1 MSRTSRASSRRSS
14 VVPPRV
20 RSVPKC
26 AGSAGDAA
34 IELYERSGQTLDE
47 WQRESI
53 RDCLAYAASGEWAA
67 FEFALIVT
75 RQNGKGEVLVAIELA
90 FIYLF
95 DAKLVIHT
103 AHEFK
108 TSQEAFLR
116 IKTIIETTPALLAQ
130 VKRRGKRIV
139 GIRTANGEEG
149 IELQSGARLRFLARS
164 KGSGRGFTA
173 DLIILDEAYDL
184 PEETL
189 AAIMATLTA
198 VPNPLIIYTSSAAL
212 DSSEVLRRIMARG
225 RREDDRPQDKNLA
238 YREYSADPKADF
250 DDPEVWRLANPATE
264 SGRVT
269 LAKLAKLR
277 AATPSDAKFGREHL
291 GILDESAGSR
301 VIDGERWSSLA
312 DEDSMV
318 WGGVPGH
325 IQRGRVAIA
334 IDVNFDGSISSVAL
348 VGRQAIR
355 KGGRWQSGPKLQGE
369 VIRRDAGT
377 GWVVDYV
384 KGLIERWGP
393 VAVVLD
399 PKGSPGKLVP
409 RFEAESIE
417 IEKISYSE
425 HVQACGLFEELIMGP
440 IDDRGRHDPD
450 APKLFVHLDD
460 VYLNDAVEAG
470 KKRTPGE
477 AGEWL
482 WHRRDTTDISPLVA
496 LTLAVF
502 AFVRSENAT
511 PDRQRVSTAM
521 YSFS

>member
-1 MSRTSRASSRRSS
+1 M
-14 VVPPRV
+14 
-20 RSVPKC
+20 
-26 AGSAGDAA
+26 
-34 IELYERSGQTLDE
+34 LDE
-47 WQRESI
+47 WQRESV
-53 RDCLAYAASGEWAA
+53 RDALACAADGQWAA
-67 FEFALIVT
+67 FEFALIVP
-75 RQNGKGEVLVAIELA
+75 RQNGKGEVLACIELA
-90 FIYLF
+90 FIVLF
-95 DAKLVIHT
+95 DARLVIHT

-116 IKTIIETTPALLAQ
+116 IKAIIEGTPSLYAL
-130 VKRRGKRIV
+130 VKRRGSRVV

-189 AAIMATLTA
+189 AAIMATLAA
-198 VPNPLIIYTSSAAL
+198 VANPMIIYTSSAAL

-225 RREDDRPQDKNLA
+225 RREDDRPKDPSLA
-238 YREYSADPKADF
+238 YREYSADPKANF
-250 DDPEVWRLANPATE
+250 DDPEVQRCANPATE
-264 SGRVT
+264 SGRIT

-277 AATPSDAKFGREHL
+277 AATPNDAKFGREHL
-291 GILDESAGSR
+291 GILDESAGTR
-301 VIDGERWSSLA
+301 VIDSERWSSLA
-312 DEDSMV
+312 DEDSMM

-325 IQRGRVAIA
+325 LRRGAVAIA
-334 IDVNFDGSISSVAL
+334 IDVNFDGSLSSVAL
-348 VGRQAIR
+348 VGRQAIK
-355 KGGRWQSGPKLQGE
+355 KGGRWQAGPKLQGE
-369 VIRRDAGT
+369 IIRRGAGT

-384 KGLIERWGP
+384 KGIIQRWGP

-409 RFEAESIE
+409 RFEAESID
-417 IEKISYSE
+417 ITKLSYAE

-440 IDDRGRHDPD
+440 VDDHGRHDAN
-450 APKLFVHLDD
+450 APRLFVHLDD

-496 LTLAVF
+496 MTLGVF
-502 AFVRSENAT
+502 AFTRAEGAQ
-511 PDRQRVSTAM
+511 PDRQRLSTAM
-521 YSFS
+521 YSYS

>member
-1 MSRTSRASSRRSS
+1 M
-14 VVPPRV
+14 VPPRV
-20 RSVPKC
+20 RSVPPSD
-26 AGSAGDAA
+26 GSAGDAA
-34 IELYERSGQTLDE
+34 IELYERSGQDLEE
-47 WQRESI
+47 WQRESV
-53 RDCLAYAASGEWAA
+53 RDALAFAANGEWAA
-67 FEFALIVT
+67 FEFALIVP
-75 RQNGKGEVLVAIELA
+75 RQNGKGEVLVCIELA

-95 DAKLVIHT
+95 DARLVIHT

-116 IKTIIETTPALLAQ
+116 IKAIIEGTPSLYSQ
-130 VKRRGKRIV
+130 VKRRGNRVV
-139 GIRTANGEEG
+139 GIRTGNNDPG
-149 IELQSGARLRFLARS
+149 IELKSGARLRFLARS
-164 KGSGRGFTA
+164 RGSGRGFTA

-198 VPNPLIIYTSSAAL
+198 VANPMIIYTSSAAL
-212 DSSEVLRRIMARG
+212 DGSVVLRRIMARG
-225 RREDDRPQDKNLA
+225 RREDDRPKDPTLA

-250 DDPEVWRLANPATE
+250 DDPEVHRSANPATE
-264 SGRVT
+264 AGRVT
-269 LAKLAKLR
+269 LEKLAKLR

-291 GILDESAGSR
+291 GILDESAGTR
-301 VIDGERWSSLA
+301 VIDAERWSSLA
-312 DEDSMV
+312 DEDSMM
-318 WGGVPGH
+318 WGGVPGL
-325 IQRGRVAIA
+325 IRRGMVALA
-334 IDVNFDGSISSVAL
+334 IDVNYDGSMSSIAL

-355 KGGRWQSGPKLQGE
+355 KGGRWQAGPKLQGE
-369 VIRRDAGT
+369 IIKRGAGT

-384 KGLIERWGP
+384 KGIIQRWGP

-409 RFEAESIE
+409 RFEAESID
-417 IEKISYSE
+417 ITKVSYAE

-440 IDDRGRHDPD
+440 IDEHGRHDPD
-450 APKLFVHLDD
+450 APRLFVHLDD
-460 VYLNDAVEAG
+460 VYLNDAVESG
-470 KKRTPGE
+470 RKRTPGE

-502 AFVRSENAT
+502 AFTRSENAE
-511 PDRQRVSTAM
+511 PDRQRVSTEM

>member
-1 MSRTSRASSRRSS
+1 MR
-14 VVPPRV
+14 
-20 RSVPKC
+20 
-26 AGSAGDAA
+26 DA
-34 IELYERSGQTLDE
+34 
-47 WQRESI
+47 
-53 RDCLAYAASGEWAA
+53 LAFAANGEWAA
-67 FEFALIVT
+67 FEFALIVP
-75 RQNGKGEVLVAIELA
+75 RQNGKGEVLVCIELA

-95 DAKLVIHT
+95 DARLVIHT

-116 IKTIIETTPALLAQ
+116 IKAIIEGTPSLYSQ
-130 VKRRGKRIV
+130 VKRRGNRVV
-139 GIRTANGEEG
+139 GIRTGNNDPG
-149 IELQSGARLRFLARS
+149 IELKSGARLRFLARS
-164 KGSGRGFTA
+164 RGSGRGFTA

-198 VPNPLIIYTSSAAL
+198 VANPMIIYTSSAAL
-212 DSSEVLRRIMARG
+212 DGSVVLRRIMARG
-225 RREDDRPQDKNLA
+225 RREDDRPKDPTLA

-250 DDPEVWRLANPATE
+250 DDPEVHRSANPATE
-264 SGRVT
+264 AGRVT
-269 LAKLAKLR
+269 LEKLAKLR

-291 GILDESAGSR
+291 GILDESAGTR
-301 VIDGERWSSLA
+301 VIDAERWSSLA
-312 DEDSMV
+312 DEDSMM
-318 WGGVPGH
+318 WGGVPGL
-325 IQRGRVAIA
+325 IRRGMVALA
-334 IDVNFDGSISSVAL
+334 IDVNYDGSMSSIAL

-355 KGGRWQSGPKLQGE
+355 KGGRWQAGPKLQGE
-369 VIRRDAGT
+369 IIKRGAGT

-384 KGLIERWGP
+384 KGIIQRWGP

-409 RFEAESIE
+409 RFEAESID
-417 IEKISYSE
+417 ITKVSYAE

-440 IDDRGRHDPD
+440 IDEHGRHDPD
-450 APKLFVHLDD
+450 APRLFVHLDD
-460 VYLNDAVEAG
+460 VYLNDAVESG
-470 KKRTPGE
+470 RKRTPGE

-502 AFVRSENAT
+502 AFTRSENAE
-511 PDRQRVSTAM
+511 PDRQRVSTEM